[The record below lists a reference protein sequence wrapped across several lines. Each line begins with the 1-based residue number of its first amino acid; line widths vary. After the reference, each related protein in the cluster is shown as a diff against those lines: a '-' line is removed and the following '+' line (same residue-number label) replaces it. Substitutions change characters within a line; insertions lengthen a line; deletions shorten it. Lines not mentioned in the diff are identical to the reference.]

1 MRKLYSKAR
10 KLSRAHRRAAR
21 APSYR
26 SQWALRRQS
35 LGKSLLS
42 AKSLSGMNSLR
53 VSQPPHQRFLSQ
65 QCASLTRSSPPQR
78 LRNPAFPPRLN
89 AGAFYSEPR
98 PNYVPLVNLP
108 PTNPLPA
115 LAARVSGVD
124 VAPLYS
130 RTFRRSPFF
139 FVNLVTLPS
148 PSSLDLLTSTRQF
161 APRFKHHLFPS
172 ANYLKTEIFRK
183 LNRQKSL
190 ASARALSFNSPFS
203 ARGEQ
208 SYSFRSRRDFRIR
221 PTAAN
226 PLLGTARGAL
236 LGLHR
241 LRLAPTLTGLR

>member
-10 KLSRAHRRAAR
+10 KISRAHRRAAR
-21 APSYR
+21 AASYR
-26 SQWALRRQS
+26 SQWALRRQG

-42 AKSLSGMNSLR
+42 AKPLSVMGLPR
-53 VSQPPHQRFLSQ
+53 ASQLPYQRFSSQ
-65 QCASLTRSSPPQR
+65 QYAPLTRSSPPQR
-78 LRNPAFPPRLN
+78 LPNPAAPRRDV
-89 AGAFYSEPR
+89 GAFRSEPCL
-98 PNYVPLVNLP
+98 NLVPLFSLP
-108 PTNPLPA
+108 PINLLPA

-139 FVNLVTLPS
+139 FVNLLTLPS

-203 ARGEQ
+203 ARSEQ
-208 SYSFRSRRDFRIR
+208 SYSFRSRLNFRIR
-221 PTAAN
+221 PTASST
-226 PLLGTARGAL
+226 PLSAARGTL

-241 LRLAPTLTGLR
+241 LRLAPTLAGLR